1 MTSGTFIDSGRTGT
15 GSEIQMVEVAG
26 MSFLDHL
33 DELRRRTLRILAVCG
48 ILFMIFILV
57 EVEPAEVSGVPI
69 VHPTFNVFHPIA
81 IQFFGQMEA
90 DLIPEGVETAVMGP
104 TDAILVEFKIA
115 LFLSILFAMP
125 IIVYELGRFLA
136 PALKSKERR
145 ILLQFSIPAALL
157 FVTGAVFAYLFVLPF
172 VYDFLYKIA
181 FNLVDNTFLNPSEFV
196 DFTLLF
202 LFSFGLAFELPIL
215 MVGSTFLGVV
225 DVHFWRRNWRFAAV
239 AIFIFGAV
247 ITPDG
252 SGITMMLVSL
262 PMLGL
267 YVLGYFLSVRTHR
280 GGESE

>member
-1 MTSGTFIDSGRTGT
+1 
-15 GSEIQMVEVAG
+15 MVEVAG

-225 DVHFWRRNWRFAAV
+225 DVHFWRRNWRFAVV
-239 AIFIFGAV
+239 AIFI
-247 ITPDG
+247 
-252 SGITMMLVSL
+252 
-262 PMLGL
+262 
-267 YVLGYFLSVRTHR
+267 
-280 GGESE
+280 